1 MTDTSTAT
9 DTPAP
14 APNEAPATTTAQPSD
29 TTAIYGELGDIE
41 HALGNVLRAV
51 ADLDANDTRRVLL
64 AAAELYDLHLHYWHG
79 NGQNV
84 IAVSDAV
91 KLIEAARGA
100 K

>member
-9 DTPAP
+9 NAP
-14 APNEAPATTTAQPSD
+14 AEAPATTAAQPAD

-51 ADLDANDTRRVLL
+51 CDLDADDTRRVLL

-91 KLIEAARGA
+91 KLIEAARCA